1 MFMRWGATEQE
12 TRCNATILQRPAMQ
26 QTDLEKGMHTV
37 LGVGIAVPTTS
48 AGTDA
53 GNRHGNRY
61 STWRGVLFQRR
72 VIQKKRTAKEQ
83 RTHILCHFSDSARR
97 GIRFES

>member
-1 MFMRWGATEQE
+1 
-12 TRCNATILQRPAMQ
+12 MQ

-72 VIQKKRTAKEQ
+72 VIQRNAQPKN
-83 RTHILCHFSDSARR
+83 SARTSSVTSQ
-97 GIRFES
+97 IRLEGEFASRVDS